1 MTPVKRIEIVAD
13 SLGVPALLRELDR
26 RGVSGYTVIRD
37 ATGRGERGVRAG
49 DELTGALKNSY
60 ILIACHAHEVDGIIA
75 AVRPVLER
83 AGGIALVSD
92 ALWVVH

>member
-26 RGVSGYTVIRD
+26 IGVSGYTVIRD
-37 ATGRGERGVRAG
+37 AVGRGRRGVRAG

-60 ILIACHAHEVDGIIA
+60 MLIACKPHELEGIMA
-75 AVRPVLER
+75 AVQPVLKR
-83 AGGIALVSD
+83 GGGIALVSD
-92 ALWVVH
+92 ALWVAH